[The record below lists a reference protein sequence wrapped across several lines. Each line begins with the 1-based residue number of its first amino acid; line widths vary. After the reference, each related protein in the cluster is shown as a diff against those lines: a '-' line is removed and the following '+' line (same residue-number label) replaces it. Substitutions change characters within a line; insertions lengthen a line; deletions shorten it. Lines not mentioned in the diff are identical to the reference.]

1 MFSMRKKTTVDRS
14 FSLMCCARGSNSSA
28 PIPPHK
34 SSQNLHIHN
43 SAINFQKSIAL
54 VSGIIRL
61 YLVCKLCL
69 QRFTSEFRCKVEL
82 DLREVVLRHLEHV
95 VAVGKEYVPARCV
108 LCHELV
114 LAFLESLKRLLIITL
129 NPTCLV

>member
-1 MFSMRKKTTVDRS
+1 M
-14 FSLMCCARGSNSSA
+14 
-28 PIPPHK
+28 
-34 SSQNLHIHN
+34 
-43 SAINFQKSIAL
+43 
-54 VSGIIRL
+54 
-61 YLVCKLCL
+61 
-69 QRFTSEFRCKVEL
+69 EL